1 MPHPSCD
8 RLTHRPPSPP
18 HLHWRAAN
26 PPRVPPTQPG
36 RSAGSRDS
44 SRGRGKGATSFQCF
58 VAAHSQHRAPRMKD
72 EGSSSCSPRCRE
84 GRGHWCQQRGLL
96 WEGDMGLIEPQV
108 CPMHSQPA
116 PSPQKSKVSGAS
128 SLLLSAGSW
137 TEGSTLI
144 SSYLKVVLSLTEGTG
159 RLAGFF
165 SESLSRGEPA
175 PCPGRSSPRPVRGLP
190 GGGTGGGCP
199 APLGG
204 GLAPPALGFRVGGSL
219 LLPFLPPK
227 AAPQGAGA
235 LGRSL
240 ANPFVRLH

>member
-1 MPHPSCD
+1 MWRTSQLGLAWRTTRRRRQRQRPTAHCCLTPARLGRAPARSPASSPSRMPHPSCD

-72 EGSSSCSPRCRE
+72 EGSSSRSPRCRE

-128 SLLLSAGSW
+128 SLLLSASSW
-137 TEGSTLI
+137 TEHSTLI

-165 SESLSRGEPA
+165 SESLSRGEHV
-175 PCPGRSSPRPVRGLP
+175 PCPGRGSP
-190 GGGTGGGCP
+190 
-199 APLGG
+199 
-204 GLAPPALGFRVGGSL
+204 
-219 LLPFLPPK
+219 
-227 AAPQGAGA
+227 
-235 LGRSL
+235 
-240 ANPFVRLH
+240 